1 MAQRAKTA
9 LPFVASP
16 SANAW
21 LDSKPAASNEAAAI
35 FPYDINLS
43 S

>member
-1 MAQRAKTA
+1 MAQRAKIA
-9 LPFVASP
+9 LPLVASP

-21 LDSKPAASNEAAAI
+21 LDSKPTAIKEMAAI
-35 FPYDINLS
+35 FPYDINFS